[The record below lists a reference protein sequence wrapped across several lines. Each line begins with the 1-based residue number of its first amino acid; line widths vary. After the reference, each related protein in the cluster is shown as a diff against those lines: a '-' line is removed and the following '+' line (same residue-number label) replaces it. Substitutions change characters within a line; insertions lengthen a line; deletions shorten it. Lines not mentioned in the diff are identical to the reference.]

1 MPITTVPTKVL
12 KSRSWRRLLKAHCSH
27 LRSWAWVFRRC
38 HWGLRHQLLASSLRS
53 HHYRMSKLR
62 FRWAK
67 VSRWNL
73 RGRILRRQL
82 RNLVRKKQR
91 GCFHSRANWFVVA
104 HSYPSHLHLLTRSIK
119 LSRANVSRWRFSSF
133 FGRLLFLIN
142 WPNPVDYT
150 SIVRVKQPNTLTN
163 GVKKLLLEWW
173 LIMVVSAEDFLIFWE
188 SFMLLYRII
197 ISHGWQIQCLAGS
210 VLESRPIFI

>member
-27 LRSWAWVFRRC
+27 LRRWAWVFRRC
-38 HWGLRHQLLASSLRS
+38 QWGLRHQLLASSLRS

-91 GCFHSRANWFVVA
+91 GCFHSRPNWFVVA

-119 LSRANVSRWRFSSF
+119 LSRANVSGWRFSSF
-133 FGRLLFLIN
+133 FGRSCTNLFYFSYR
-142 WPNPVDYT
+142 PFT
-150 SIVRVKQPNTLTN
+150 
-163 GVKKLLLEWW
+163 KLLSQPAVVHGAVKRQYSAHAQTERLETCQTWW
-173 LIMVVSAEDFLIFWE
+173 T
-188 SFMLLYRII
+188 
-197 ISHGWQIQCLAGS
+197 
-210 VLESRPIFI
+210 